1 MKILEKGNTVL
12 NLWPKMPAKELHMTH
27 QICLH
32 PASQVESHLRNSFA
46 SIQTHFNR
54 TKNHINYGFV
64 LVVVVDLV
72 TKGGVDDD
80 SVPNLQR
87 YMIKD
92 QGLKE
97 NEFDE

>member
-1 MKILEKGNTVL
+1 MKTLEKGNSVL
-12 NLWPKMPAKELHMTH
+12 SGQKDVLQRMVFY
-27 QICLH
+27 QIRLH
-32 PASQVESHLRNSFA
+32 PASQVESHLKNSFA

-80 SVPNLQR
+80 SVPNLR
-87 YMIKD
+87 RCVINEC
-92 QGLKE
+92 LK

>member
-1 MKILEKGNTVL
+1 MCN
-12 NLWPKMPAKELHMTH
+12 
-27 QICLH
+27 
-32 PASQVESHLRNSFA
+32 
-46 SIQTHFNR
+46 
-54 TKNHINYGFV
+54 KNIDNNCDFV

-87 YMIKD
+87 CMIKD